1 MKKLTLLLLL
11 MVSTNVFA
19 EWTLIDNNEVTGTTA
34 YVDFKTIRKKGNNNV
49 KLWGLNDF
57 KTERTIETEGKHF
70 LSSKYH
76 MRFNCNNETNSLL
89 DIVFYSKNMGQG
101 DLVHRVF
108 NNFYEMSV
116 EPDSNYETLFK
127 IACGKK

>member
-11 MVSTNVFA
+11 MVSTNVTA
-19 EWTLIDNNEVTGTTA
+19 EWTKSGEDSEETLYINFE
-34 YVDFKTIRKKGNNNV
+34 TIRNIENNNV
-49 KLWGLNDF
+49 KLWCLHDF

-70 LSSKYH
+70 LSSKSH
-76 MRFNCNNETNSLL
+76 MLFNCNNETYSLL

-108 NNFYEMSV
+108 NKIDEMSV
-116 EPDSNYETLFK
+116 VPDSNDEVLFK
-127 IACGKK
+127 IVCGKK

>member
-11 MVSTNVFA
+11 IVSTNVLS
-19 EWTLIDNNEVTGTTA
+19 EWTKVGENSEKTFYINYE
-34 YVDFKTIRKKGNNNV
+34 TIRNIENNNV
-49 KLWGLNDF
+49 KLWDLNDF
-57 KTERTIETEGKHF
+57 KTERTIKTEGKHF
-70 LSSKYH
+70 LSSKSH
-76 MRFNCNNETNSLL
+76 MRFNCNNETYSLL

-116 EPDSNYETLFK
+116 EPDSNDETLFK

>member
-11 MVSTNVFA
+11 MVSTNVLA
-19 EWTLIDNNEVTGTTA
+19 EWTKVGENSEKTFYINYE
-34 YVDFKTIRKKGNNNV
+34 TIRNIENNNV

-76 MRFNCNNETNSLL
+76 MRFNCNNETYSLL

-116 EPDSNYETLFK
+116 EPDSNDETLFK